1 MKIKLKYI
9 KMQMRIKIG
18 MIEGTPLKRQTEHVN
33 NRNNRSIE
41 IIFEE
46 EYCS

>member
-18 MIEGTPLKRQTEHVN
+18 MTEGTRLKETE
-33 NRNNRSIE
+33 RAGE
-41 IIFEE
+41 QM
-46 EYCS
+46 